1 MSVELIRRPVRR
13 DAVYDRM
20 LDEIRQA
27 IVSRTLPP
35 RSRILS
41 ETELCERYGISRV
54 SVRTALAKL
63 EKGGLIVKK
72 NGLGSFVSDPDDP
85 AFSPQPEVCDI
96 AINITDVNLGVYWYY
111 AKIQRAAAAAAPL
124 YNAKLSMVNEISAAT
139 ITPMLWQ
146 GLLAISADCNS
157 ELEAI
162 ADRGVEVALFNR
174 ISTHPRIASIYVDYY
189 EESCRAVRR
198 LIDRGHKKIAILTP
212 DDGGTSKALRVGG
225 YLRALDRSFPEP
237 DLFCPLFPN
246 RPELEAGIIL
256 DYFKNHRPDAVFIPY
271 GAHFLPFITVMNKL
285 KIRIPQDME
294 VVSFDDIGE
303 MRSLCEFPFS
313 YIKMP
318 LAEMT
323 RDAIRYLSE
332 KIEGKE
338 SVPVLRKKYPVS
350 FEVSD

>member
-124 YNAKLSMVNEISAAT
+124 YNAKLSMNSTSCENWSSANGMPTDCVSASVEFSGSVMPNFSSRAALACSP
-139 ITPMLWQ
+139 IF
-146 GLLAISADCNS
+146 GASLLRSA
-157 ELEAI
+157 
-162 ADRGVEVALFNR
+162 
-174 ISTHPRIASIYVDYY
+174 
-189 EESCRAVRR
+189 SCT
-198 LIDRGHKKIAILTP
+198 DP
-212 DDGGTSKALRVGG
+212 
-225 YLRALDRSFPEP
+225 
-237 DLFCPLFPN
+237 
-246 RPELEAGIIL
+246 
-256 DYFKNHRPDAVFIPY
+256 
-271 GAHFLPFITVMNKL
+271 
-285 KIRIPQDME
+285 
-294 VVSFDDIGE
+294 
-303 MRSLCEFPFS
+303 
-313 YIKMP
+313 
-318 LAEMT
+318 
-323 RDAIRYLSE
+323 
-332 KIEGKE
+332 
-338 SVPVLRKKYPVS
+338 
-350 FEVSD
+350 

>member
-1 MSVELIRRPVRR
+1 MSIELIRRPVRR

-27 IVSRTLPP
+27 IVSRALPP

-63 EKGGLIVKK
+63 EKSGLIVKK
-72 NGLGSFVSDPDDP
+72 SGLGSFVSDPDDP
-85 AFSPQPEVCDI
+85 AFFPQPEVCDI
-96 AINITDVNLGVYWYY
+96 GINLTDVNLSVYWYY
-111 AKIQRAAAAAAPL
+111 AKIHKAAAAEAPRC
-124 YNAKLSMVNEISAAT
+124 NAKLSMVNEISAAT

-146 GLLAISADCNS
+146 GLLAISTDCGT

-162 ADRGVEVALFNR
+162 ADRGVEVALLNR

-198 LIDRGHKKIAILTP
+198 LLDRGHRKIAIITP
-212 DDGGTSKALRVGG
+212 DDGGVSKALRVGG

-246 RPELEAGIIL
+246 RPDLEPGIIL

-271 GAHFLPFITVMNKL
+271 GAHFLPFVTAVNKL
-285 KIRIPQDME
+285 KIRIPEDME

-318 LAEMT
+318 LAEMA

-332 KIEGKE
+332 RIEGKE

-350 FEVSD
+350 FEVRD